1 MPKLL
6 VVTMVQETKPIQS
19 PLNAEFEKFVHET
32 LQKWH
37 VPGMAIAVVD
47 GEQIWAEVSIHPPPK

>member
-1 MPKLL
+1 
-6 VVTMVQETKPIQS
+6 MVRRTIPIQS

-47 GEQIWAEVSIHPPPK
+47 GEHTWAEVFTNFYQLSCIAFH